1 MQSRHLR
8 LCVVRV
14 PCRWTNTRV
23 ASKDNPRWALHA
35 SIWDVWARL
44 ITVRLPLSQRLPKST
59 IPRWQWW
66 QNSTPTAWSGIFS
79 MPMLSTDTAPRFGVL
94 SIASATMLALL
105 FLTEERIAN
114 KRGSPLL
121 SCSDIRDILAKVLP
135 SKQTDSAALE
145 HMIADRHRRR
155 ASDIERYKRLSPSD

>member
-1 MQSRHLR
+1 
-8 LCVVRV
+8 
-14 PCRWTNTRV
+14 
-23 ASKDNPRWALHA
+23 
-35 SIWDVWARL
+35 
-44 ITVRLPLSQRLPKST
+44 
-59 IPRWQWW
+59 
-66 QNSTPTAWSGIFS
+66 

-145 HMIADRHRRR
+145 RMIADRHRRR